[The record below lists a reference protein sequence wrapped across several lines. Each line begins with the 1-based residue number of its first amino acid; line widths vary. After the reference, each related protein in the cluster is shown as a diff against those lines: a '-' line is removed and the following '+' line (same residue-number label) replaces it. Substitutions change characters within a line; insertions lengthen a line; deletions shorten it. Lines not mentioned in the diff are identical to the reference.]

1 MKPVS
6 SGGPG
11 ASRRAS
17 PEGER
22 PAPAD
27 GAAPAVTARGLGY
40 TYPDGR
46 IALGGV
52 TFSIAPGEAVGIIG
66 PNGAGKTTLFMLLA
80 GLFTPAEG
88 EVSIF
93 GRPWASGHDRELRRR
108 VGLVFQTTD
117 EQLFSPTVFDDVAFG
132 PLNFGFPRGEVRER
146 VARSLAAVGLT
157 GYEGRSPHHLSSGER
172 RRVAIAT
179 VLAYDPE
186 ILILDEPT
194 SDLDP
199 RGRRELVG
207 LLLGMDQ
214 ARIIA
219 SHDLEFI
226 ARTCSRVILLAGG
239 GLRAD
244 SPATRILCD
253 AGLLEANGLE
263 VPLGLH
269 GLDAPGLERLLG
281 AERARPVRPR

>member
-1 MKPVS
+1 
-6 SGGPG
+6 
-11 ASRRAS
+11 
-17 PEGER
+17 
-22 PAPAD
+22 
-27 GAAPAVTARGLGY
+27 
-40 TYPDGR
+40 
-46 IALGGV
+46 
-52 TFSIAPGEAVGIIG
+52 
-66 PNGAGKTTLFMLLA
+66 
-80 GLFTPAEG
+80 
-88 EVSIF
+88 
-93 GRPWASGHDRELRRR
+93 
-108 VGLVFQTTD
+108 
-117 EQLFSPTVFDDVAFG
+117 VFDDVAFG

-146 VARSLAAVGLT
+146 VARTLAAVGLT

-186 ILILDEPT
+186 VLILDEPT

-207 LLLGMDQ
+207 LLRGMDQ
-214 ARIIA
+214 ARLIA

-239 GLRAD
+239 SVRAD
-244 SPATRILCD
+244 SPATGVLCD
-253 AGLLEANGLE
+253 TALLEANGLE

-281 AERARPVRPR
+281 AERARAARRG